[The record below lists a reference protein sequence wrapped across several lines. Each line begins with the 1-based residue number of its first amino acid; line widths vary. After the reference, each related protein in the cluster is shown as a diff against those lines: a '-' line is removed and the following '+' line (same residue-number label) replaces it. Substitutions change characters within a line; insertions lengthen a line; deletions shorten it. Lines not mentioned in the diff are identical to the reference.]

1 MPPHLTLIG
10 NAGVADGQCKIDE
23 LHLLKDDASRKAKC
37 DTIGGTVQP
46 ITCKMMVSFG
56 CVLLHDVHLS
66 VGSTST

>member
-1 MPPHLTLIG
+1 M
-10 NAGVADGQCKIDE
+10 NME
-23 LHLLKDDASRKAKC
+23 LLKDDASRKAKC